1 MNILLREGEEE
12 ETRKNEEIIG
22 EENQMLD
29 LNTPISS
36 PFAHT
41 SFSFCSLASS
51 SAFSGCA
58 VLKQELH
65 MFSFSGLPLNEWQE
79 THDMLCRVVL
89 MVAAHGK
96 VNHAQGHTLLA

>member
-36 PFAHT
+36 PLAHT

-79 THDMLCRVVL
+79 THDMLWVL
-89 MVAAHGK
+89 IVAHGK
-96 VNHAQGHTLLA
+96 VNHAQGHTMLA